1 MNLLLTIRA
10 KAVIIPL
17 SPVFIWF
24 NACILL
30 CVSGDLN

>member
-10 KAVIIPL
+10 KGVIIPFK
-17 SPVFIWF
+17 PAFIWL